1 LPASSPPAFVCNRS
15 CILSPSAGDVYAFD
29 NAFSSFAACSRLVGG
44 AQQDELE
51 FVCFGLTYEGRSHM
65 LAGKDAAATLAVS
78 DLQRARDFYENTLGL
93 EAVQEPPGAI
103 LYRSGNSVV
112 LVYPSEYAGTNKATA
127 ASWAVGDD
135 FDSIVMALQEKGVTF
150 EHYDDLPETSC
161 EGDIHRMGDF
171 KAVWF
176 KDPDG
181 NILNLIN
188 ESM

>member
-1 LPASSPPAFVCNRS
+1 MLPASPARE
-15 CILSPSAGDVYAFD
+15 
-29 NAFSSFAACSRLVGG
+29 G
-44 AQQDELE
+44 ATL
-51 FVCFGLTYEGRSHM
+51 
-65 LAGKDAAATLAVS
+65 LAGKDAAATLAAS

-135 FDSIVMALQEKGVTF
+135 FDSIVQALKDKGVTF
-150 EHYDDLPETSC
+150 EHYDLPETTR
-161 EGDIHRMGDF
+161 EGDVHLMGDF

-188 ESM
+188 QSM

>member
-1 LPASSPPAFVCNRS
+1 
-15 CILSPSAGDVYAFD
+15 
-29 NAFSSFAACSRLVGG
+29 
-44 AQQDELE
+44 
-51 FVCFGLTYEGRSHM
+51 M
-65 LAGKDAAATLAVS
+65 LGGKDAAATLAVS

-135 FDSIVMALQEKGVTF
+135 FDSIVAALKEKGVAF
-150 EHYDDLPETSC
+150 EHYDDLPETTR
-161 EGDIHRMGDF
+161 EGDVHLMGDF